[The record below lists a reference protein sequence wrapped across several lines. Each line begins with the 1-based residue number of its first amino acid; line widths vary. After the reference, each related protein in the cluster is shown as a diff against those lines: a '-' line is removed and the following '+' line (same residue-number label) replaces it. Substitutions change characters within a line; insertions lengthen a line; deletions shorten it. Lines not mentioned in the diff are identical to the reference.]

1 MDCKTST
8 ALGFSTTAI
17 HHGYD
22 PLEHQGALVPPIY
35 LTSTFAFP
43 SAEYGAA
50 CFSGEEAGHFYTRI
64 SNPTLQLLEARVAA
78 LEGGSAAVAFSSGMG
93 AITSTMWT
101 LLRPGQEVLA
111 DTTLYGCTFAY
122 FRDGLARFG
131 VRIRHVDMTDL
142 NAVAEALG
150 ADTRVVYFESPAN
163 PNMRLIDIQAVAGL
177 ARARGAITVVDNTY
191 STPYLQKPLA
201 FGADVVLH
209 SATKYFSGHGDVTA
223 GLAVCADAAMAKEI
237 RLYGLKDMTGA
248 VLSPQDAFLI
258 LRGLKT
264 LALRMDK
271 HCANALALAQMLS
284 RHAAVKQVFFP
295 GLPSDPFHE
304 LARRQMRNFGGMVAF
319 ELHGGVQAG
328 KRFIN
333 ALQLVARAVSLGDAE
348 SLAQHPASMTH
359 SAYTPQERIAHGISE
374 GLVRLS
380 AGLEDEADL
389 LQDVKAALDAALAHA
404 R

>member
-1 MDCKTST
+1 MDCNTST

-348 SLAQHPASMTH
+348 SLAQHPGSMTH

>member
-1 MDCKTST
+1 MDCNTST

-142 NAVAEALG
+142 HAVAEALST
-150 ADTRVVYFESPAN
+150 DTRVVYFESPAN